1 MKHSEYTLQKQVC
14 TYLKLQYPNV
24 LFLSDSVAFCK
35 LSIPQSVRNKFIQN
49 QNFSCPD
56 LIILKP
62 NGLYHSLFLELKIK
76 SPYKKNGGLYSN
88 EHLEAQANTIKDLNE
103 LGFMASF
110 CWTFEDAKNIIDT
123 YLKIK

>member
-1 MKHSEYTLQKQVC
+1 
-14 TYLKLQYPNV
+14 LQYPNV

-35 LSIPQSVRNKFIQN
+35 LTIPQSIRNRAIQN

-76 SPYKKNGGLYSN
+76 SPFKKNGSLYSN
-88 EHLEAQANTIKDLNE
+88 EHLEAQEKTIKELNE

-110 CWTFEDAKNIIDT
+110 CWTFEDAKQIIDT